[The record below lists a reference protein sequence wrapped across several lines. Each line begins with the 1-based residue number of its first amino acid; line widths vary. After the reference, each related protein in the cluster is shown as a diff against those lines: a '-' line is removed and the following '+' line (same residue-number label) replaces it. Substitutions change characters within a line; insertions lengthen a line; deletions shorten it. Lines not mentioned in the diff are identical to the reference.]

1 MLTTKQR
8 VYLRSLAQKEKATFQ
23 IGKDGLSE
31 NLLTDVLNYLNK
43 HELIKISILQ
53 NSLVEEE
60 DAREFFEDAGIEFIQ
75 KIGRVLVLY
84 KQSDN
89 AINPIEFP
97 KVNKKKK

>member
-8 VYLRSLAQKEKATFQ
+8 VYLRSIAQKEKATFQ

-53 NSLVEEE
+53 NSMVDDEE
-60 DAREFFEDAGIEFIQ
+60 AKEFFEEAGIEFVQ
-75 KIGRVLVLY
+75 KIGRILVLY

-97 KVNKKKK
+97 KVRNKK